1 MEFSVD
7 EIGDCN
13 FTIEEFHQTF
23 FPVNFDISFI
33 EIFQYSENK
42 YSTFPTT
49 LRQLPYRSNNN
60 LAY

>member
-13 FTIEEFHQTF
+13 FIIKEFNQIF
-23 FPVNFDISFI
+23 LPVNFDISFI
-33 EIFQYSENK
+33 EIFQYSESK